1 MATFTQ
7 IKLRGHQ
14 CTLIFTGSHYYLHSS
29 FFGLL
34 GRATRHYDRERETN
48 YKKALFTLEIGNS
61 RCDGGT
67 LSGAIEA
74 GFKRAIN
81 KMENTY
87 VEKTVEYN
95 VHTVD
100 CDKFT
105 LKIEVTDIP
114 GVY

>member
-7 IKLRGHQ
+7 IKLQGHP

-34 GRATRHYDRERETN
+34 GRATRHYNRERETD
-48 YKKALFTLEIGNS
+48 YKEALFTLEIGNS
-61 RCDGGT
+61 RCSGGT
-67 LSGAIEA
+67 LSKGTIEA

-81 KMENTY
+81 KEENTY

-95 VHTVD
+95 VHIVD
-100 CDKFT
+100 CNKFT
-105 LKIEVTDIP
+105 LKIEVI
-114 GVY
+114 